1 MKKKYFA
8 HDIRWDTD
16 GDMKLFKT
24 LPQEIEIP
32 EEVWEDYDN
41 GNDDAISD
49 YVSDVTGFCHYGFKI
64 RTEKIKEEN
73 IMNSF
78 TAFKYGIDIEDIVDL
93 FSTPDVDEA
102 VAMAEADGYDEVVN
116 DNTGEIVWKKEK
128 NIMNNI
134 TIYDCIQLGDTFHNS
149 NGTDYIILAFD
160 KEADVAI
167 LLNPKNG
174 FTPYIGADGLRS
186 NHWCSGHYFKT
197 IQEACDWFNKKIEIV
212 ELEEENSDVNIYV
225 GLAFDNDDG
234 ELYNTKKSAMEVVG
248 KLIDEIIEKYPDTE
262 INISIDFG

>member
-1 MKKKYFA
+1 MKKKHFA

-32 EEVWEDYDN
+32 EDVWEDYDN

-49 YVSDVTGFCHYGFKI
+49 YVSDVTGFCHYGFEV
-64 RTEKIKEEN
+64 RTENIKEE
-73 IMNSF
+73 
-78 TAFKYGIDIEDIVDL
+78 
-93 FSTPDVDEA
+93 
-102 VAMAEADGYDEVVN
+102 
-116 DNTGEIVWKKEK
+116 K
-128 NIMNNI
+128 NMNNI
-134 TIYDCIQLGDTFHNS
+134 SIYDRIQLGDIFHND

-174 FTPYIGADGLRS
+174 FTPYVGADGLRN
-186 NHWCSGHYFKT
+186 NHWCYGHYFKT
-197 IQEACDWFNKKIEIV
+197 LQEACDWFNKEIEIE

-248 KLIDEIIEKYPDTE
+248 KLVDEIIEKCPDTE
-262 INISIDFG
+262 ISISIDFGDN

>member
-1 MKKKYFA
+1 MKKKHFA

-32 EEVWEDYDN
+32 EDVWEDYDN

-49 YVSDVTGFCHYGFKI
+49 YVSDVTGFCHYGFEV
-64 RTEKIKEEN
+64 RTENIKEE
-73 IMNSF
+73 
-78 TAFKYGIDIEDIVDL
+78 
-93 FSTPDVDEA
+93 
-102 VAMAEADGYDEVVN
+102 
-116 DNTGEIVWKKEK
+116 K
-128 NIMNNI
+128 NMNNI
-134 TIYDCIQLGDTFHNS
+134 SIYDRIQLGDIFHND

-174 FTPYIGADGLRS
+174 FTPYVGADGLRN
-186 NHWCSGHYFKT
+186 NHWCYGHYFKT
-197 IQEACDWFNKKIEIV
+197 LQEACDWFNKEIEIG

-248 KLIDEIIEKYPDTE
+248 KLVDEIIEKCPDTE
-262 INISIDFG
+262 ISISIDFGDN